1 MTSGNDLIIAVE
13 NVDEVRM
20 EIQDALQEKYFKLS
34 AFTDGLPWDLKRYI
48 DAARKDFQAHAHSGI
63 SLGRRLIVMK
73 EMLAHG
79 EFLNALKEIH
89 KNFSE
94 RTARN
99 YMGVAAIFSGLDPET
114 ISLLGLTK
122 LYSMLRAPS
131 DEIEKF
137 ISSGTFLGNEKDSIV
152 QMSSRELDQLVKDA
166 TEKIK
171 LALEETRIKTDQ
183 LSEEVGHLK
192 KEKRQLEKQLSDAK
206 AGAPPEDKL
215 PEYWNEYTAVLAAL
229 TAFSAKLAQH
239 PNDFDDA
246 QTSARCE
253 VMRDRIEHEWAHCR
267 KFISNG
273 TVDPVAFQQR
283 RQEKIHDLRQS
294 GKFDFSKLEE

>member
-99 YMGVAAIFSGLDPET
+99 YMGVAAVFSGLDPET

-137 ISSGTFLGNEKDSIV
+137 ISSGTFLGNEKDAIV

-192 KEKRQLEKQLSDAK
+192 KEKRQLEKQLADTK
-206 AGAPPEDKL
+206 AGAPPEEKL
-215 PEYWNEYTAVLAAL
+215 PEYWNEYTALLAAL
-229 TAFSAKLAQH
+229 TAFSAKLAQC
-239 PNDFDDA
+239 PNDFDDEKVV
-246 QTSARCE
+246 SRCE
-253 VMRDRIEHEWAHCR
+253 VMRQRIEHEWAHCR
-267 KFISNG
+267 KFIVNLPI
-273 TVDPVAFQQR
+273 DPVEHLNAT
-283 RQEKIHDLRQS
+283 QENIHRIKKS